1 MAENKCPVC
10 SREIKQATTAEWV
23 SRWGEEQW
31 RSLEFRRFLIDE
43 LEDAQKDREKL
54 AEILP
59 LYENQQKYIE
69 TLERQIELLQKTLD
83 LAEKFAPRPIFTHV
97 DGEVIK

>member
-10 SREIKQATTAEWV
+10 DREIKQATTAEWV
-23 SRWGEEQW
+23 SRWDEEQW
-31 RSLEFRRFLIDE
+31 RSPEFRRFLISE

-83 LAEKFAPRPIFTHV
+83 LAEKFTPRPILLRGDT
-97 DGEVIK
+97 